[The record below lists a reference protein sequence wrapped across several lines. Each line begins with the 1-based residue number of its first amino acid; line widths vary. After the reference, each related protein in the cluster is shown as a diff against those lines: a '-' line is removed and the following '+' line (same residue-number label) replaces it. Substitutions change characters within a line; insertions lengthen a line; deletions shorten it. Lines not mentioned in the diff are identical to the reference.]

1 MSPFYYICRLEKENW
16 LIPKK
21 WTNRHGEGQQL
32 DRKKPKTANFI
43 AEFRPWNE
51 SGPRFLRGSTI
62 RRQVRSVILSWR
74 RYVPLPKVG
83 DTSGYCGCIIPLK
96 KKKKRRQLLQPGF
109 FWECLF
115 REECSTWWATGS
127 ILVGHIIRDTCMEKK
142 SRL

>member
-1 MSPFYYICRLEKENW
+1 MTSPFYYISRLEQKENW

-21 WTNRHGEGQQL
+21 WTNRPGERQQL

-51 SGPRFLRGSTI
+51 SGPRFLRGTI
-62 RRQVRSVILSWR
+62 RGQIRSVILSWR

-83 DTSGYCGCIIPLK
+83 DTSGYWGCIIPLNKNK
-96 KKKKRRQLLQPGF
+96 KTAPLTWI
-109 FWECLF
+109 FWGCLF

-127 ILVGHIIRDTCMEKK
+127 ILACHIIRDTCMEKK